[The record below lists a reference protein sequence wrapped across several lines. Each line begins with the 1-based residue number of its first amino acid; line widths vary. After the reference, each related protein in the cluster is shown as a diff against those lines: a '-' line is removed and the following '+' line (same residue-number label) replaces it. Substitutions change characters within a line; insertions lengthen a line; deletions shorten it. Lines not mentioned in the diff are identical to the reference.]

1 MSCLRRLAVLAM
13 VATPASRL
21 PGCTDRSPMLVA
33 VVSANGDPH
42 GHRSRARWRSPAR
55 PEGIRISG
63 AGLLIG
69 LSAVM
74 GTSRLLGSFLY
85 GVEPG
90 DPLTFVSVA
99 VLLGT
104 VALIACIRPAIQVT
118 AVGPI
123 EVLKAD

>member
-1 MSCLRRLAVLAM
+1 M
-13 VATPASRL
+13 
-21 PGCTDRSPMLVA
+21 
-33 VVSANGDPH
+33 
-42 GHRSRARWRSPAR
+42 
-55 PEGIRISG
+55 RISG

-90 DPLTFVSVA
+90 DPLTFVGVA

-104 VALIACIRPAIQVT
+104 VALVACIRPAIQAT